1 MAIPMSNSC
10 AGGHR
15 HAPTMTMPCIPSSAS
30 GCDTECQP
38 APAARLNA
46 SCLCVSHERAALVAA
61 LEAGSG
67 NAEVAVL
74 IAERCPHLFSR
85 QPVFVSHQHAERITQ
100 LIAAIESVIA
110 LPAYREAVLAD
121 APPIARD
128 DPGPRGVFFGYDF
141 HVGENGIALIEIN
154 TNAGGALLNAA
165 LAHAQD
171 PCAALAGAAHGAQDA
186 RQLEQDVVDMFR
198 EEWRLGGSGHLLRS
212 VAIVDADPE
221 NQYLYPEFLLFRNLL
236 EQHGIAALIA
246 APGDLRWD
254 GSHLWHGKTM
264 IDLVYNR
271 MTDFMFEAPASA
283 AIRAA
288 YVARAAVVTPHP
300 HAHAL
305 YADKRNLAILSDRAR
320 LAALGVPAAT
330 QDILLA
336 GIPHTELVHANDAE
350 RLWGLRRQRFF
361 KPADGYGGR
370 AAYRGDKLTRR
381 VWDEILGGV
390 YVAQAFVAPSERMVA
405 TPDGPESLKF
415 DLRAYC
421 YAGKVQ
427 WHAARVYQGQA
438 TNMRTP
444 GGGFAAVYFV

>member
-1 MAIPMSNSC
+1 MSMSC
-10 AGGHR
+10 ISDSTA
-15 HAPTMTMPCIPSSAS
+15 
-30 GCDTECQP
+30 GCDAECAL

-46 SCLCVSHERAALVAA
+46 SCLCVSHERDALVAA

-67 NAEVAVL
+67 DAEVAAL

-85 QPVFVSHQHAERITQ
+85 QPVFVSHQHAERISE
-100 LIAAIESVIA
+100 LIGAIESVIA
-110 LPAYREAVLAD
+110 LPAWREAVLAY
-121 APPIARD
+121 APAIARH
-128 DPGPRGVFFGYDF
+128 DPGARGVFFGYDF
-141 HVGENGIALIEIN
+141 HVGESGIALIEIN

-171 PCAALAGAAHGAQDA
+171 PCREIAGAAHGAQDA
-186 RQLEQDVVDMFR
+186 RQLEQDVVEMFR
-198 EEWRLGGSGHLLRS
+198 EEWRLGGSGGPLRT
-212 VAIVDADPE
+212 VAIVDTDPQD
-221 NQYLYPEFLLFRNLL
+221 QYLYPEFLLFRKLL
-236 EQHGIAALIA
+236 EQHGIAASIA
-246 APGDLRWD
+246 APAQLDWHAGR
-254 GSHLWHGKTM
+254 LWHGETP

-271 MTDFMFEAPASA
+271 MTDFMLETPASA

-288 YVARAAVVTPHP
+288 YLARAAVVTPHP

-305 YADKRNLAILSDRAR
+305 YADKRNLAILSDRER
-320 LAALGVPAAT
+320 LAALGVPPAT

-336 GIPHTELVHANDAE
+336 GIPHTELVKASDAE

-405 TPDGPESLKF
+405 TPSGIERLKF

>member
-1 MAIPMSNSC
+1 
-10 AGGHR
+10 
-15 HAPTMTMPCIPSSAS
+15 MTMPCTTSDA
-30 GCDTECQP
+30 GACATECGS

-46 SCLCVSHERAALVAA
+46 SCLCVSHEREALVQA
-61 LEAGSG
+61 LAAGSG
-67 NAEVAVL
+67 DAEVSRL

-85 QPVFVSHQHAERITQ
+85 QPVFVSHQHAERIAQ
-100 LIAAIESVIA
+100 LIGAIESVIA
-110 LPAYREAVLAD
+110 LPAYRAAVLAD
-121 APPIARD
+121 APPIARQ
-128 DPGPRGVFFGYDF
+128 DPGTHSVFFGYDF
-141 HVGENGIALIEIN
+141 HVGPDGIALIEIN

-165 LAHAQD
+165 LARAQD
-171 PCAALAGAAHGAQDA
+171 PCTPLAGSAHGAQDA
-186 RQLEQDVVDMFR
+186 HQFEHAVVEMFR
-198 EEWRLGGSGHLLRS
+198 EEWRLGGNGAPLRS

-221 NQYLYPEFLLFRNLL
+221 NQYLYPEFLLFRKLL
-236 EQHGIAALIA
+236 QQHGIEAVIA
-246 APGDLRWD
+246 APEQLRWQD
-254 GSHLWHGKTM
+254 GRLWHGATI

-271 MTDFMFEAPASA
+271 LTDFMFEAGASA
-283 AIRAA
+283 ALRAA
-288 YVARAAVVTPHP
+288 YLARAAVVTPHP

-305 YADKRNLAILSDRAR
+305 YANKRNLAILSDRAR
-320 LAALGVPAAT
+320 LAALGVPQAT

-336 GIPHTELVHANDAE
+336 GIPHTELVHAGDAD

-405 TPDGPESLKF
+405 TPSGPESLKF

-421 YAGKVQ
+421 YAGQVQ

-444 GGGFAAVYFV
+444 GGGFAAVYLV

>member
-1 MAIPMSNSC
+1 MSK
-10 AGGHR
+10 
-15 HAPTMTMPCIPSSAS
+15 PCISAGDT
-30 GCDTECQP
+30 GCDTVRG
-38 APAARLNA
+38 ATPAARLNA
-46 SCLCVSHERAALVAA
+46 GCLCVSHERAALVSA

-67 NAEVAVL
+67 DAAVATL

-85 QPVFVSHQHAERITQ
+85 QPVFVARHHAERIAE

-110 LPAYREAVLAD
+110 LPAYRAAVLAG
-121 APPIARD
+121 APPIARH
-128 DPGPRGVFFGYDF
+128 DPGARGVFFGYDF
-141 HVGENGIALIEIN
+141 HVGDKGIALIEIN

-165 LAHAQD
+165 LARAQD
-171 PCAALAGAAHGAQDA
+171 PCKALAGAAHGAHDA
-186 RQLEQDVVDMFR
+186 HQLEQDVVAMFR
-198 EEWRLGGSGHLLRS
+198 DEWRLGGSGGALRS
-212 VAIVDADPE
+212 VAIVDADPAG
-221 NQYLYPEFLLFRNLL
+221 QYLYPEFLLFRELL
-236 EQHGIAALIA
+236 GRHGIAAVIA
-246 APGDLRWD
+246 APGALRWD
-254 GSHLWHGKTM
+254 GERLWHGATA

-271 MTDFMFEAPASA
+271 MTDFMLAAPSSA

-288 YVARAAVVTPHP
+288 YLARAAVVTPHP

-305 YADKRNLAILSDRAR
+305 YADKRNLAILSDGAR
-320 LAALGVPAAT
+320 LAGLGVPEAT
-330 QDILLA
+330 RQILLA
-336 GIPHTELVHANDAE
+336 GIPHTELVGAGDAA

-390 YVAQAFVAPSERMVA
+390 YVAQALVAPSERMVS
-405 TPDGPESLKF
+405 TPAGPESLKF

>member
-1 MAIPMSNSC
+1 
-10 AGGHR
+10 
-15 HAPTMTMPCIPSSAS
+15 MTMSCISDSAA
-30 GCDTECQP
+30 GCDPECGS

-46 SCLCVSHERAALVAA
+46 SCLCVSHEREALVTA

-67 NAEVAVL
+67 DAEVAAL

-85 QPVFVSHQHAERITQ
+85 QPVFVSRQHAERISG
-100 LIAAIESVIA
+100 LIGAIESVVA
-110 LPAYREAVLAD
+110 LPAWREAVLAD
-121 APPIARD
+121 APAIARH
-128 DPGPRGVFFGYDF
+128 DPGARGVFFGYDF

-171 PCAALAGAAHGAQDA
+171 PCREIAGAAHGAQDA
-186 RQLEQDVVDMFR
+186 RRLEQDVVEMFR
-198 EEWRLGGSGHLLRS
+198 EEWRLGGSGGQLRT
-212 VAIVDADPE
+212 VAIVDADPQD
-221 NQYLYPEFLLFRNLL
+221 QYLYPEFLLFRRLFA
-236 EQHGIAALIA
+236 QHGIAAVIA
-246 APGDLRWD
+246 APVELDWHAGR
-254 GSHLWHGKTM
+254 LWHGETA

-271 MTDFMFEAPASA
+271 MTDFMLEAPASA

-288 YVARAAVVTPHP
+288 YLARAAVVTPHP

-305 YADKRNLAILSDRAR
+305 YADKRNLAILSSRER

-330 QDILLA
+330 QEILLA
-336 GIPHTELVHANDAE
+336 GIPHTELVQAGDAE

-390 YVAQAFVAPSERMVA
+390 YVAQAFVAPSERVVA
-405 TPDGPESLKF
+405 TPGGLASLKF

-427 WHAARVYQGQA
+427 WYAARVYQGQA

>member
-1 MAIPMSNSC
+1 
-10 AGGHR
+10 
-15 HAPTMTMPCIPSSAS
+15 MTMPCISSGDTGCAS
-30 GCDTECQP
+30 DGGAT
-38 APAARLNA
+38 PAARLNA
-46 SCLCVSHERAALVAA
+46 SCLCVSHEREALVDA

-67 NAEVAVL
+67 DAEVAAL

-85 QPVFVSHQHAERITQ
+85 QPVYVSHHHAERIAE

-110 LPAYREAVLAD
+110 LPAYRAAVLAD
-121 APPIARD
+121 APAIARH
-128 DPGPRGVFFGYDF
+128 DPGARGVFFGYDF

-165 LAHAQD
+165 LARAQD
-171 PCAALAGAAHGAQDA
+171 PCKGLAGAAHGAQDA
-186 RQLEQDVVDMFR
+186 HRLEQSVIAMFR
-198 EEWRLGGSGHLLRS
+198 EEWRLAGRGGVLRS
-212 VAIVDADPE
+212 VAIVDADPAA
-221 NQYLYPEFLLFRNLL
+221 QYLYPEFLLFRKLL
-236 EQHGIAALIA
+236 RQHGIAAVIA
-246 APGDLRWD
+246 APGELRWD
-254 GSHLWHGKTM
+254 GLGLWHADQA

-271 MTDFMFEAPASA
+271 MTDFMFEAPSSA

-288 YVARAAVVTPHP
+288 YLARAAVVTPHP
-300 HAHAL
+300 RAHAL
-305 YADKRNLAILSDRAR
+305 YADKRNLALLSDPVR
-320 LAALGVPAAT
+320 LAGLGVPEAT
-330 QDILLA
+330 RQILLA
-336 GIPHTELVHANDAE
+336 GIPHTELVGAGDAE

-390 YVAQAFVAPSERMVA
+390 YVAQAFVAPSERMVS
-405 TPDGPESLKF
+405 TPSGPASLKF

-421 YAGKVQ
+421 YAGQVQ

>member
-1 MAIPMSNSC
+1 MTVSC
-10 AGGHR
+10 ISGSAGG
-15 HAPTMTMPCIPSSAS
+15 C
-30 GCDTECQP
+30 GTECGS

-46 SCLCVSHERAALVAA
+46 SCLCVSHEREALVDA

-67 NAEVAVL
+67 NDEVAAL

-85 QPVFVSHQHAERITQ
+85 QPVFVSHQHADRIAE
-100 LIAAIESVIA
+100 LIGAIESVIA
-110 LPAYREAVLAD
+110 LPAWREAVLAD
-121 APPIARD
+121 APEIARH
-128 DPGPRGVFFGYDF
+128 DPGARSVFFGYDF

-165 LAHAQD
+165 LAHAQH
-171 PCAALAGAAHGAQDA
+171 PCLEIAGAAHGAQDA
-186 RQLEQDVVDMFR
+186 RRLELGVVEMFR
-198 EEWRLGGSGHLLRS
+198 EEWRLGGSGGPLRS
-212 VAIVDADPE
+212 VAIVDTDPH
-221 NQYLYPEFLLFRNLL
+221 NQYLYPEFLLFRTLL
-236 EQHGIAALIA
+236 AQHGIAALIA
-246 APGDLRWD
+246 APADLEWRA
-254 GSHLWHGKTM
+254 GRLWHGDTA

-271 MTDFMFEAPASA
+271 MTDFMFEAPSSA

-288 YVARAAVVTPHP
+288 YLARAAVVTPHP

-305 YADKRNLAILSDRAR
+305 YADKRNLAILSDRGR

-336 GIPHTELVHANDAE
+336 GIPHTELVQADDAE

-390 YVAQAFVAPSERMVA
+390 YVAQAFVAPPERMVT
-405 TPDGPESLKF
+405 TPSGPERLKF

>member
-1 MAIPMSNSC
+1 MTNSC
-10 AGGHR
+10 
-15 HAPTMTMPCIPSSAS
+15 ISSSAADCGAGS
-30 GCDTECQP
+30 RA

-46 SCLCVSHERAALVAA
+46 SCLCVSHEREALVEA

-67 NAEVAVL
+67 DAEVAAL

-85 QPVFVSHQHAERITQ
+85 QPVFVSRQHAERIAE
-100 LIAAIESVIA
+100 LVGAIESVIA
-110 LPAYREAVLAD
+110 LPAWREAVLAN
-121 APPIARD
+121 APAIARD
-128 DPGPRGVFFGYDF
+128 DPGARGVFFGYDF
-141 HVGENGIALIEIN
+141 HVGDNGIALIEIN

-171 PCAALAGAAHGAQDA
+171 PCLAIAGAAHGAHDA
-186 RQLEQDVVDMFR
+186 RRLEEEVVAMFR
-198 EEWRLGGSGHLLRS
+198 EEWRLGGSGGPLRS
-212 VAIVDADPE
+212 VAIVDADPQG
-221 NQYLYPEFLLFRNLL
+221 QYLYPEFLLFRKLFQ
-236 EQHGIAALIA
+236 QHGIAAVIA
-246 APGDLRWD
+246 APAELDWRD
-254 GSHLWHGKTM
+254 GRLWHGGTA

-271 MTDFMFEAPASA
+271 MTDFMLAAPASA

-288 YVARAAVVTPHP
+288 YRARAAVVTPHP

-330 QDILLA
+330 QQILLA
-336 GIPHTELVHANDAE
+336 GIPHTELVQAEDAE

-381 VWDEILGGV
+381 VWNEILDGA
-390 YVAQAFVAPSERMVA
+390 YVAQAFVAPSERMVT
-405 TPDGPESLKF
+405 TPNGAESLKF

>member
-1 MAIPMSNSC
+1 MTKPCRSN
-10 AGGHR
+10 G
-15 HAPTMTMPCIPSSAS
+15 AS
-30 GCDTECQP
+30 GCATECGS

-46 SCLCVSHERAALVAA
+46 SCLCVSHERAALVGA
-61 LEAGSG
+61 LESGSG
-67 NAEVAVL
+67 DAEVAAL
-74 IAERCPHLFSR
+74 IAERCPHLFAR

-100 LIAAIESVIA
+100 LIDAIESVIA
-110 LPAYREAVLAD
+110 LPAYREEVLAD
-121 APPIARD
+121 APEIARH
-128 DPGPRGVFFGYDF
+128 DPGTRSVFFGYDF

-171 PCAALAGAAHGAQDA
+171 PCAALAAAAPGTHGA
-186 RQLEQDVVDMFR
+186 RQLEADIVAMFR
-198 EEWRLGGSGHLLRS
+198 EEWRLGGTGGALGS
-212 VAIVDADPE
+212 VAIVDADPAS
-221 NQYLYPEFLLFRNLL
+221 QYLYPEFLLFRKLL
-236 EQHGIAALIA
+236 QQHGIAAVIA

-254 GSHLWHGKTM
+254 AGRLWHGETA

-271 MTDFMFEAPASA
+271 MTDFMFEAPDSA

-288 YVARAAVVTPHP
+288 YLARAAVVTPHP

-320 LAALGVPAAT
+320 LCALGVSAAT
-330 QDILLA
+330 QEILLA
-336 GIPHTELVHANDAE
+336 GIPHTELVHSGDAE

-390 YVAQAFVAPSERMVA
+390 YVSQAFVAPSERMVT
-405 TPDGPESLKF
+405 TPSGPASLKF

-421 YAGKVQ
+421 YAGRVQ

>member
-1 MAIPMSNSC
+1 MSTIP
-10 AGGHR
+10 
-15 HAPTMTMPCIPSSAS
+15 PMTMPCRSSSAP
-30 GCDTECQP
+30 GCDTECGS

-46 SCLCVSHERAALVAA
+46 SCLCVSHEREALVGALESGSGDAEVAA
-61 LEAGSG
+61 L
-67 NAEVAVL
+67 
-74 IAERCPHLFSR
+74 IAARCPHLFSR
-85 QPVFVSHQHAERITQ
+85 QPVFVSRQQAERIAQ
-100 LIAAIESVIA
+100 LIGAIESVIA

-121 APPIARD
+121 APEIARH
-128 DPGPRGVFFGYDF
+128 DPGTRSVFFGYDF

-165 LAHAQD
+165 LARAQD
-171 PCAALAGAAHGAQDA
+171 PCAALAGAAQGTHGA
-186 RQLEQDVVDMFR
+186 RQLETEIVAMFR
-198 EEWRLGGSGHLLRS
+198 EEWRLGGTGGPLGS
-212 VAIVDADPE
+212 VAIVDADPAS
-221 NQYLYPEFLLFRNLL
+221 QYLYPEFLLFRKLL
-236 EQHGIAALIA
+236 QRHGITAVIA

-254 GSHLWHGKTM
+254 AGRLWHGATP

-271 MTDFMFEAPASA
+271 MTDFMFEAPDSA

-288 YVARAAVVTPHP
+288 YLARAAVVTPHP

-330 QDILLA
+330 QQILLA
-336 GIPHTELVHANDAE
+336 GIPHTELVHSGDAA

-361 KPADGYGGR
+361 KPAAGYGGR

-381 VWDEILGGV
+381 AWDEILGGV
-390 YVAQAFVAPSERMVA
+390 YVSQAFVAPSERTVS
-405 TPDGPESLKF
+405 TPSGPESLKF

>member
-1 MAIPMSNSC
+1 
-10 AGGHR
+10 
-15 HAPTMTMPCIPSSAS
+15 MTN
-30 GCDTECQP
+30 ECTPNDALACGIQCGA

-46 SCLCVSHERAALVAA
+46 SCLCVSHERAALVDA
-61 LEAGSG
+61 LQSGSG
-67 NAEVAVL
+67 DAEVSAL

-85 QPVFVSHQHAERITQ
+85 QPVFVSHQHAERMAE
-100 LIAAIESVIA
+100 LIAAVESVIA
-110 LPAYREAVLAD
+110 LPAYRAAVLD
-121 APPIARD
+121 GAPSIARA
-128 DPGPRGVFFGYDF
+128 DPGARGVFFGYDF
-141 HVGENGIALIEIN
+141 HVGPDGIALIEIN

-171 PCAALAGAAHGAQDA
+171 PCAALAGSARGSQDA
-186 RQLEQDVVDMFR
+186 QRLEQDVVAMFR
-198 EEWRLGGSGHLLRS
+198 EEWRLGGTGGALRS

-221 NQYLYPEFLLFRNLL
+221 NQYLYPEFLMFRRLL
-236 EQHGIAALIA
+236 QQHGIDAVIA
-246 APGDLRWD
+246 GPEQLRWED
-254 GSHLWHGKTM
+254 GRLWHGAAA

-271 MTDFMFEAPASA
+271 LTDFMLEAPASA
-283 AIRAA
+283 ALRAA
-288 YVARAAVVTPHP
+288 YRARAAVVTPHP

-305 YADKRNLAILSDRAR
+305 YANKRNLAILSDRAR
-320 LAALGVPAAT
+320 LDALGVPAAT
-330 QDILLA
+330 RDILAA
-336 GIPHTELVHANDAE
+336 GIPHTELVEPGAAD
-350 RLWGLRRQRFF
+350 RLWSLRRQRFF

-381 VWDEILGGV
+381 VWDQILGGV

-405 TPDGPESLKF
+405 TPSGPESLKF
-415 DLRAYC
+415 DLRAYT

>member
-1 MAIPMSNSC
+1 
-10 AGGHR
+10 
-15 HAPTMTMPCIPSSAS
+15 MTMPCISTGAP
-30 GCDTECQP
+30 GCSTQCGS

-46 SCLCVSHERAALVAA
+46 SCLCVSHEREALVRA
-61 LEAGSG
+61 LESGSG
-67 NAEVAVL
+67 DAEVAAL

-85 QPVFVSHQHAERITQ
+85 QPVFVSHQHAERIAE
-100 LIAAIESVIA
+100 LIGAIESVIA

-121 APPIARD
+121 APEIARH
-128 DPGPRGVFFGYDF
+128 DPGARSVFFGYDF

-171 PCAALAGAAHGAQDA
+171 PCAALAGAAQGAHSA
-186 RQLEQDVVDMFR
+186 RQLEADIVAMFR
-198 EEWRLGGSGHLLRS
+198 EEWRLGGTGGLLRS
-212 VAIVDADPE
+212 VAIVDADPAS
-221 NQYLYPEFLLFRNLL
+221 QYLYPEFLLFRKLF
-236 EQHGIAALIA
+236 EQHGITAVIA
-246 APGDLRWD
+246 APDELRWE
-254 GSHLWHGKTM
+254 GGRLWHGETA

-271 MTDFMFEAPASA
+271 MTDFMFEAPGSA

-288 YVARAAVVTPHP
+288 WLARGAVVTPHP

-320 LAALGVPAAT
+320 LSALGVPAAT
-330 QDILLA
+330 QEILLA
-336 GIPHTELVHANDAE
+336 GIPHTELVHSGDAE

-390 YVAQAFVAPSERMVA
+390 YVSQAFVAPSERMVA
-405 TPDGPESLKF
+405 TPSGPESLKF